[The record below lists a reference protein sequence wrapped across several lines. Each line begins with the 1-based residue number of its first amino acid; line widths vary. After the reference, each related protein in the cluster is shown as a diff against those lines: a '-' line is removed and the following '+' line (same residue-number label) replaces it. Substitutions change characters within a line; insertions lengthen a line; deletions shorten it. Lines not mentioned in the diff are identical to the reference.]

1 MISKISLIH
10 ISLSLSLSLLKLR
23 NIEKLIY
30 QKYLKILDLTTL
42 FIADAPIKK
51 TNKISFTSSESTLKY
66 GSKNRPWPKG
76 VKQKKMIEQL
86 TRRHSG
92 RRWRPSTRWSAPRRT
107 YPTSRLSRS
116 SSTMQSSSTMILI
129 WYGTLAHNAHVWKK
143 TFVE

>member
-51 TNKISFTSSESTLKY
+51 TNKISFTSSQSTLKY

-76 VKQKKMIEQL
+76 LKQKKLLNNLLVDTVAGGGDPVLVDQ
-86 TRRHSG
+86 
-92 RRWRPSTRWSAPRRT
+92 RPAAPIQHQG
-107 YPTSRLSRS
+107 YL
-116 SSTMQSSSTMILI
+116 
-129 WYGTLAHNAHVWKK
+129 GHLALCSHLAL
-143 TFVE
+143 